1 MILRSISSEQLQ
13 KWGLTP
19 LQGPQD
25 AVAQRISIPQAPQ
38 PDSLVF
44 LKAGVQV
51 ADYTPVRI
59 LILDQDI
66 DPSQLGIPAHVS
78 VLKTA
83 NFRAHMGQAL
93 ALFDLK
99 PDAFPAGVS
108 PAAHI
113 HPDAT
118 LSPSSRVGPGA
129 VIGAGVT
136 LGDHVWIGAN
146 AVIEAGARIQARTKI
161 HSGAVIGHHC
171 EIGENCEVHANAVLG
186 SDGFGYIPQ
195 RSGPPVKIPQIGRVV
210 LENDVEIGASTT
222 IDRGAIG
229 DTRIGAGTKI
239 DNLCHIAHNCQIGKN
254 CLITA
259 GFMTAG
265 STTIGDRFSC
275 AGDVVVA
282 DHITICADV
291 TLGGRS
297 GVTKDITA
305 PGAYTGYPLMP
316 MKEGLKSIATIREL
330 PRLRKEIQSLLKH
343 FNLSKGNPS

>member
-1 MILRSISSEQLQ
+1 MRSISYDQLE

-19 LQGPQD
+19 LQGPKD
-25 AVAQRISIPQAPQ
+25 AVAHRISVPEAPQ
-38 PDSLVF
+38 TDSLVF
-44 LKAGVQV
+44 LKAGIRV
-51 ADYTPVRI
+51 ADYAPVRI
-59 LILDQDI
+59 LILDSDVNVA
-66 DPSQLGIPAHVS
+66 SLGVPAHVAI
-78 VLKTA
+78 LKTS
-83 NFRAHMGQAL
+83 NFRAHMSQAL

-99 PDAFPAGVS
+99 PDAFPVGVS

-113 HPDAT
+113 HPEAKI
-118 LSPSSRVGPGA
+118 SSSARIAPGA
-129 VIGAGVT
+129 VVGARAVIGDQVW
-136 LGDHVWIGAN
+136 LGSGAI
-146 AVIEAGARIQARTKI
+146 IEAGAIINARTRI
-161 HSGAVIGHHC
+161 HSGAVVGHHC
-171 EIGENCEVHANAVLG
+171 EVGENCEIHANAVLG

-195 RSGPPVKIPQIGRVV
+195 RTGTPVKIPQIGRVV
-210 LENDVEIGASTT
+210 LENDVEIGANTS

-275 AGDVVVA
+275 GGDVVVA
-282 DHITICADV
+282 DHITICDDV
-291 TLGGRS
+291 SLGGRS

-343 FNLSKGNPS
+343 LNLTKGNPT